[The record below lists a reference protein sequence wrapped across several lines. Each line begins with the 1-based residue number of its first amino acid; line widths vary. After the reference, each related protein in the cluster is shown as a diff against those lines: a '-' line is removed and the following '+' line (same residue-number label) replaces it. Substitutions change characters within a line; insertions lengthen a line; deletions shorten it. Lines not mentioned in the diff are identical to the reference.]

1 MSTTI
6 TLPTVLDILHAESLR
21 TELLAV
27 RGQAVAIDG
36 SAVERLGG
44 LCLQVLLSA
53 QQTWTG
59 DGQSLTL
66 DSVSDAFANQWTA
79 FGAPETGFGLQGE
92 PA

>member
-6 TLPTVLDILHAESLR
+6 TLPPVLDILHAESLR
-21 TELLAV
+21 TELLAA

-53 QQTWTG
+53 QQTWAG
-59 DGQSLTL
+59 DSQSMTFA
-66 DSVSDAFANQWTA
+66 SVSESFVNQWTA
-79 FGAPETGFGLQGE
+79 FGAPETGFGRQGE